1 MEGQDGATVGCAQR
15 YSRSQRTVLFLLFAL
30 FPTAFRAPNQQNRL
44 LHKTSMWPGRPS
56 RIRLLEPPVRSSHPD
71 SSYGGQPSKDNDKLC
86 GPSCLCQSQTE
97 TVMGPKYVCFSISTK
112 YSVSKEMPYVNTI
125 TKPNMHIMKLKGNC
139 ALFHYYSLQIASLAM
154 LNSKKT
160 VSILRHEFQPRK
172 PKQISLISFNNSLY
186 EV

>member
-1 MEGQDGATVGCAQR
+1 
-15 YSRSQRTVLFLLFAL
+15 
-30 FPTAFRAPNQQNRL
+30 
-44 LHKTSMWPGRPS
+44 
-56 RIRLLEPPVRSSHPD
+56 
-71 SSYGGQPSKDNDKLC
+71 
-86 GPSCLCQSQTE
+86 
-97 TVMGPKYVCFSISTK
+97 MGPKYVCFSISTK

-186 EV
+186 EVWAKAVSLPLKNMHTTTTVLLLVGVRFDLHDLASRAFLTYCCLFYSGLAENFCGCFTSLE